1 MAKTAVAKVQEKERV
16 LKELM
21 ETAIGLSQNG
31 MMSKKDLDLITQ
43 LCEAPPAYPPEKVVA
58 LRTNKAKMSQS
69 VFAAVLNV
77 SVSTVQKWESESS
90 NKHPTGAAAKL
101 LQLVEKKGIEAI
113 MALG

>member
-1 MAKTAVAKVQEKERV
+1 MSRAQEKERL

-31 MMSKKDLDLITQ
+31 LMSKKDLDIITQ
-43 LCEAPPAYPPEKVVA
+43 LCETPPVYPPEKVVA
-58 LRTNKAKMSQS
+58 LRVNTARMSQS

-77 SVSTVQKWESESS
+77 SISTVQKWESENS

-101 LQLVEKKGIEAI
+101 LQLVEKKGVEAI